1 MLKVERIVLKGFTG
15 MGLHEIETFDF
26 TIHSPT
32 TIILGGNGCGKT
44 SLLSVFLPIA
54 PSKSE
59 FRDGGSYT
67 NICLVNDHRYK
78 FKVARKGNSL
88 VCDIENL
95 TTGTKIV
102 EQGNAK
108 VYNSRVEEITGITK
122 EIKELL
128 NGEVLLTDAGTEL
141 RRKWFYRLSTS
152 DLTYALGFYQ
162 RLRKN
167 LTMLNGG
174 IEITSRK
181 IAELRTRVIDNEEER
196 QQLATRLKALE
207 VDLREVNKQI
217 EQLPGLNRDVTV
229 ATIQSLLLKIEAPI
243 NAILEHRGGL
253 PTEER
258 VEEARRVEAT
268 AREAVVSAETELSML
283 NKDLSL
289 LMDESTRQDYLM
301 RNHEGLKNTV
311 AKLREL
317 LKQWDTEHLF
327 PELFAETVNIDQ
339 LKAATDARVWGQRLG
354 TTLDAIKST
363 ERLNVLEEKLLT
375 LDQNSSGL
383 RDRLQRVENVLQNL
397 NHERNHYLETA
408 EVDCPQCQFK
418 FRPGV
423 RRSLPEL
430 EEAIRGQ
437 MEQRNTLQTQLDSVL
452 RDRTELESD
461 VNYMRQVREIVLT
474 YSKDPVLSLFFKRL
488 QERNVFTDN
497 RSQFGSLC
505 AEFDRELYSAIEYHE
520 TKHRFAKAEKEWAN
534 AVAAVGNV
542 DGALQQKIAFQ
553 QERLGKATE
562 TLSERRREHAVAN
575 DTFCYLN
582 ELKATVDNFNAV
594 FERLENDVKVTL
606 TNTVVETLLNARENK
621 LDAFTTARER
631 YRQMENELNQLT
643 ALEKELSDL
652 QAQQFNNKLMIQAFS
667 PEKGVLRK
675 YFYNAIVRITE
686 LMTRYIEQV
695 WTYPMRVMPCDLT
708 DGDLD
713 YTFPVQL
720 KTHPEP
726 VPDVRKGSKAQRA
739 IFNLMFR
746 LTAYKAL
753 KLHQYPLLL
762 DEPSEGMDEE
772 HRNNLVGFIK
782 TLANSGEFSQL
793 LVVSHEAEIHSKL
806 NEAAYC
812 VIEPEGVT
820 LPAVYNEGVKI
831 VYAN

>member
-207 VDLREVNKQI
+207 ADLRELNKQI

-253 PTEER
+253 PTEEQ

-363 ERLNVLEEKLLT
+363 ERLNILEEKLLT
-375 LDQNSSGL
+375 LDQNSAGL

-520 TKHRFAKAEKEWAN
+520 TKHRFVKAEKEWEN

>member
-207 VDLREVNKQI
+207 ADLRELNKQI

-253 PTEER
+253 PTEEQ
-258 VEEARRVEAT
+258 VEEARRIEAT

-408 EVDCPQCQFK
+408 EVDCPQCKFK

-520 TKHRFAKAEKEWAN
+520 TKQRFAKAEKEWEN

-542 DGALQQKIAFQ
+542 DGALQQKISFQ

-562 TLSERRREHAVAN
+562 TLSERRREHAIAN
-575 DTFCYLN
+575 DTFCYLH

>member
-1 MLKVERIVLKGFTG
+1 MLKVERIILKGFTG

-26 TIHSPT
+26 TIQSPT

-44 SLLSVFLPIA
+44 SLLSVFLPLA
-54 PSKSE
+54 PAKTE

-67 NICLVNDHRYK
+67 NYCLVGDQRYR

-95 TTGTKIV
+95 TTGAKIV

-167 LTMLNGG
+167 LTALNGG

-181 IAELRTRVIDNEEER
+181 IAELRTRVIENEEER
-196 QQLATRLKALE
+196 HQLATRLKGLE
-207 VDLREVNKQI
+207 SDLRELNREI
-217 EQLPGLNRDVTV
+217 EQLPGLNRAVTIE
-229 ATIQSLLLKIEAPI
+229 TIQALLNSLGPTID
-243 NAILEHRGGL
+243 AILQHRGGL
-253 PTEER
+253 PTDEQILA
-258 VEEARRVEAT
+258 ARQNEAT
-268 AREAVVSAETELSML
+268 AREAVVSTETEVSML

-301 RNHEGLKNTV
+301 RNHEGLKNTL
-311 AKLREL
+311 ARLREL
-317 LKQWDTEHLF
+317 LSKWDTEHLF
-327 PELFAETVNIDQ
+327 PGLFNDNVNLDQ
-339 LKAATDARVWGQRLG
+339 LRAATDARVWGQRLG
-354 TTLDAIKST
+354 TTLDAIHST
-363 ERLNVLEEKLLT
+363 EKLNVLEERLLVM
-375 LDQNSSGL
+375 DQKTAGL

-408 EVDCPQCQFK
+408 EVDCPQCRFK

-423 RRSLPEL
+423 TRSLPEL
-430 EEAIRGQ
+430 ESSIRGQ
-437 MEQRNTLQTQLDSVL
+437 QQQRTELQTQLETLL
-452 RDRTELESD
+452 RDRVELESD
-461 VNYMRQVREIVLT
+461 VTYMRQVREIVLT
-474 YSKDPVLSLFFKRL
+474 YSKDPVLSMFFKRL
-488 QERNVFTDN
+488 QERNVFTES
-497 RSQFGSLC
+497 REQFGSLC
-505 AEFDRELYSAIEYHE
+505 AAFDGELYSAIEYHE
-520 TKHRFAKAEKEWAN
+520 TRQRLVKAEKEWQD

-553 QERLGKATE
+553 QSRLGKATE
-562 TLSERRREHAVAN
+562 MLSMRRREHELANTTLTYLVNVKRAVDDFSA
-575 DTFCYLN
+575 L
-582 ELKATVDNFNAV
+582 
-594 FERLENDVKVTL
+594 FERLESDVKVTL
-606 TNTVVETLLNARENK
+606 TNTVVEELLRTREGK

-631 YRQMENELNQLT
+631 YRQMENELNQLNS
-643 ALEKELSDL
+643 LERELADL

-753 KLHQYPLLL
+753 KLHQFPLLL

-793 LVVSHEAEIHSKL
+793 LVVSHEAEVHSKL
-806 NEAAYC
+806 NEASYC

>member
-207 VDLREVNKQI
+207 ADLRELNKQI

-243 NAILEHRGGL
+243 NAILEHQGGL
-253 PTEER
+253 PTEEQ

-268 AREAVVSAETELSML
+268 AREAVVSAETEQSML

-311 AKLREL
+311 AKLRDL

-339 LKAATDARVWGQRLG
+339 LKAATDARIWGQRLG

-520 TKHRFAKAEKEWAN
+520 TKQRFAKAEKEWEN

-562 TLSERRREHAVAN
+562 TLSERRREHAIAN

-582 ELKATVDNFNAV
+582 ELKVTVDNFNAV

>member
-207 VDLREVNKQI
+207 ADLRELNKQI

-253 PTEER
+253 PTEEQ
-258 VEEARRVEAT
+258 VGEARRVEAT
-268 AREAVVSAETELSML
+268 TREAVVSAETELSML

-631 YRQMENELNQLT
+631 HRQMENELNQLT

>member
-207 VDLREVNKQI
+207 VDLRELNKQI

-253 PTEER
+253 PTEEQ
-258 VEEARRVEAT
+258 VVEARRVEAT

-383 RDRLQRVENVLQNL
+383 RDRLQRVENILQNL

>member
-1 MLKVERIVLKGFTG
+1 M
-15 MGLHEIETFDF
+15 
-26 TIHSPT
+26 
-32 TIILGGNGCGKT
+32 
-44 SLLSVFLPIA
+44 
-54 PSKSE
+54 
-59 FRDGGSYT
+59 
-67 NICLVNDHRYK
+67 VNDHRYK

-207 VDLREVNKQI
+207 ADLRELNKQI

-253 PTEER
+253 PTEKQ
-258 VEEARRVEAT
+258 VEEARRAEAT

-363 ERLNVLEEKLLT
+363 ERLNILEEKLLT
-375 LDQNSSGL
+375 LDQNSAGL

-423 RRSLPEL
+423 RRTLPEL

-520 TKHRFAKAEKEWAN
+520 TKHRFVKAEKEWEN